1 MAGDL
6 SGLTES
12 QKLRRQKIQA
22 SNNHAY
28 SLLEVADMLEKLPE
42 PARAV
47 CAVAAFTGFTRSE
60 LKGVKW
66 SDYDGEQIS
75 IQRKIWTG
83 EVESPKTEAQEA
95 GVFVIPLLRKI
106 LVKYKKAFP
115 PGGDV
120 GSLEARNSY
129 CRWISIICRDET
141 SPSISTAL
149 GSDGIL
155 FGVD

>member
-1 MAGDL
+1 L
-6 SGLTES
+6 W
-12 QKLRRQKIQA
+12 
-22 SNNHAY
+22 
-28 SLLEVADMLEKLPE
+28 
-42 PARAV
+42 
-47 CAVAAFTGFTRSE
+47 VAAFTGFTRSE

-141 SPSISTAL
+141 SPNISTAL